1 MKRPRKVV
9 HVELREPYLGKCHYY
24 FGSVS
29 AIYDV
34 LPADVVGLS
43 KASLWNVLKDGEHSG
58 RKSVIRCGLLYAK
71 PSNRGILKS
80 DKQE

>member
-34 LPADVVGLS
+34 LPALECVERWRAFWEKVCYKMWIALCQ
-43 KASLWNVLKDGEHSG
+43 A
-58 RKSVIRCGLLYAK
+58 I
-71 PSNRGILKS
+71 
-80 DKQE
+80 KQGNIEIG